1 MGYLIGLL
9 GLGSI
14 VLGVLGVGLGNRA
27 LVIIGTVMLLACLI
41 LCVVDTFL
49 VSSRGAKGN
58 HPFNWVV
65 PFRFPKKRS
74 TSKRPPSL
82 TK

>member
-14 VLGVLGVGLGNRA
+14 VLGLLGVGFGNRA

-41 LCVVDTFL
+41 LCVLDVFMA
-49 VSSRGAKGN
+49 SSKGAKGN
-58 HPFNWVV
+58 PPFNWVI
-65 PFRFPKKRS
+65 PFRLPHKRR
-74 TSKRPPSL
+74 TI
-82 TK
+82 